1 VVRGGE
7 ADSGIIMNM
16 NKNEKK
22 KGGEEKEGEVE
33 VVELTKRQKGLV
45 GKSP

>member
-1 VVRGGE
+1 LSLFLTPFLIYKALAG
-7 ADSGIIMNM
+7 S
-16 NKNEKK
+16 
-22 KGGEEKEGEVE
+22 GGEEKEGEVE